1 VATEPLDRRN
11 RTRWTLIGAAL
22 LAVGAAGLLAGG
34 GVFGHTAKRKP
45 LLSEWVVERWHD
57 WYPWDLVVAGVL
69 GLLLAW
75 YGWRLLRTELRSGDG
90 RPAMGGYE
98 YRPGG
103 RWRPQS
109 SSGRTMVRSGAV
121 RKATRAA
128 LQRVMGVQRAVV
140 GLFGNPERP
149 ELRTQLD
156 VDSSADLEPL
166 RDGVTA
172 TIERLATTTGIPPR
186 MADVTIRLVERKRP
200 RVT

>member
-1 VATEPLDRRN
+1 
-11 RTRWTLIGAAL
+11 
-22 LAVGAAGLLAGG
+22 
-34 GVFGHTAKRKP
+34 
-45 LLSEWVVERWHD
+45 
-57 WYPWDLVVAGVL
+57 
-69 GLLLAW
+69 
-75 YGWRLLRTELRSGDG
+75 
-90 RPAMGGYE
+90 
-98 YRPGG
+98 
-103 RWRPQS
+103 
-109 SSGRTMVRSGAV
+109 
-121 RKATRAA
+121 
-128 LQRVMGVQRAVV
+128 MGVQRAVV